1 MQFKYTIFYVED
13 VNKTLDFYIK
23 AFGLKL
29 KMQHQSGDYA
39 ELDTGSTTLSFSSMH
54 LMNELGKSPVL
65 PNANRPCFEIAFETE
80 DVAKALD
87 LAVQAGAQLVQSPSL
102 MPWGQTTAYVTDLNG
117 YLVEICTATT

>member
-13 VNKTLDFYIK
+13 VGKTVDFYMR

-39 ELDTGSTTLSFSSMH
+39 ELDTGPTTLSFSSIQ
-54 LMNELGKSPVL
+54 LMNNLGKSPA
-65 PNANRPCFEIAFETE
+65 PANANSPTFEIAFETE

-87 LAVQAGAQLVQSPSL
+87 LAIQSGAKQVQSPEL

-117 YLVEICTATT
+117 YLVEICTAIN

>member
-13 VNKTLDFYIK
+13 VGKTLDFYIK

-29 KMQHQSGDYA
+29 KMLHQSGDYA
-39 ELDTGSTTLSFSSMH
+39 ELDTGQTSLSFSSMQ
-54 LMNELGKSPVL
+54 LMNELGKSTIPV
-65 PNANRPCFEIAFETE
+65 NANSPSFEIAFETE

-87 LAVQAGAQLVQSPSL
+87 LAVQAGAQLVQSPAL

-117 YLVEICTATT
+117 YLVEICTAIN